1 MRRVWSAVSH
11 QRNRFVPSKH
21 KIQAI
26 VCCLCWWASEITLLL
41 LSQEIHLF
49 SQETHLPET
58 ICVYQFGPGVTQ
70 QKADAWCGQFKGG
83 QNSTCWQPQWHQI
96 VVLSRSH
103 HCTSRTLSLIH
114 KVFFVTYN
122 TPNLGTSQQNCTNLK
137 DLLFLFR
144 WEEVLGWA
152 LFCSPAAAPAM
163 ADA

>member
-1 MRRVWSAVSH
+1 MLLVLVSFWD
-11 QRNRFVPSKH
+11 NIVASFTGNPS
-21 KIQAI
+21 
-26 VCCLCWWASEITLLL
+26 VFTGNPSVFTGN
-41 LSQEIHLF
+41 
-49 SQETHLPET
+49 HLPET